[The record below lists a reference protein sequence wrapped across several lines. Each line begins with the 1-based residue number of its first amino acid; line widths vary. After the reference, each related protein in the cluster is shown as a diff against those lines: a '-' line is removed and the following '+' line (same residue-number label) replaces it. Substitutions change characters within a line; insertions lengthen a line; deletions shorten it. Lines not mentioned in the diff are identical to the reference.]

1 MTFLTVE
8 NKASPRPGIATGI
21 AALCRWLGDALCTCM
36 KAFVKYRE
44 GQNTIRMLSEFSDYE
59 LRDIGL
65 SRTWIEAAVY
75 GLDPDSNAA
84 NTYGP

>member
-1 MTFLTVE
+1 
-8 NKASPRPGIATGI
+8 
-21 AALCRWLGDALCTCM
+21 
-36 KAFVKYRE
+36 
-44 GQNTIRMLSEFSDYE
+44 MLSEFSDYE